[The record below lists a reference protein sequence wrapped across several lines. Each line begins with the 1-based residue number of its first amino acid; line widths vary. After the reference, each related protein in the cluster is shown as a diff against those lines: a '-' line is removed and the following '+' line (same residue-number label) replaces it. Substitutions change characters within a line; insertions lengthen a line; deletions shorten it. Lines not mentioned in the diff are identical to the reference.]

1 LLLAPPGAAR
11 AQDTA
16 IGTWLLVCPTKGACV
31 LRHAR
36 AQLDVA
42 GVTIALEVRSIRGAL
57 VPVVALS
64 GLSGQATL
72 IAGLAVALRL
82 DHGAWTEM
90 PCAGL
95 SVCAPADGALATVAK
110 AFPVA
115 RTMGL
120 RMTLSLPG
128 VTGLPRPDVSF
139 ALSGT
144 AEALR
149 RLRAGGVAEE
159 AAPAEP
165 GLDWRGM
172 IGKLLGG

>member
-1 LLLAPPGAAR
+1 MVLPGAHA
-11 AQDTA
+11 APADDAA
-16 IGTWLLVCPTKGACV
+16 IGSWRLICPAPNACV

-36 AQLDVA
+36 ARLDAA

-64 GLSGQATL
+64 GLSGQAAL
-72 IAGLAVALRL
+72 LAELTVGLRL
-82 DHGAWTEM
+82 DRGAWTDM
-90 PCAGL
+90 PCEGL
-95 SVCAPADGALATVAK
+95 SICAPPDAALAAVAQ
-110 AFPVA
+110 AFPAA
-115 RTMGL
+115 RTVGL

-139 ALSGT
+139 GLSGT

-149 RLRAGGVAEE
+149 RLRASGTVEE